1 MENIKIN
8 IEEYPEY
15 LGDIYYSLLTFVE
28 KYVNQNFDPMESLTS
43 EQSDYAK
50 AKIIGKEA
58 IKELLD
64 HFTQYDEI
72 ILNTTRECVRI
83 SGLTYEEQLRLLEDC
98 KIYIMESLEGLK
110 KQKDKAL

>member
-15 LGDIYYSLLTFVE
+15 LGDIYYSLLTLVE
-28 KYVNQNFDPMESLTS
+28 RYANQNFDPMESLTS
-43 EQSDYAK
+43 EQSDYSNAIK
-50 AKIIGKEA
+50 IGKKA

-72 ILNTTRECVRI
+72 ILNTTGECVKI
-83 SGLTYEEQLRLLEDC
+83 SELTYEEQLKLLEDC
-98 KIYIMESLEGLK
+98 EKYIMESLEVLK
-110 KQKDKAL
+110 KQKDRAL